1 MDGLGAVD
9 GRTVNDDY
17 AFWAV
22 MAGLLALQ
30 WGILGL
36 VVYLSFVFTWTLIG
50 AALPILV
57 LCLVTAWKVWKTM
70 REQRKV
76 CSE

>member
-1 MDGLGAVD
+1 
-9 GRTVNDDY
+9 
-17 AFWAV
+17 

-36 VVYLSFVFTWTLIG
+36 VIYLSFVFTWTLVG
-50 AALPILV
+50 AVLPILA

-70 REQRKV
+70 KVQREDWN
-76 CSE
+76 E

>member
-1 MDGLGAVD
+1 MKG
-9 GRTVNDDY
+9 DY
-17 AFWAV
+17 AFWTV

-36 VVYLSFVFTWTLIG
+36 VVYLSFVFTWTLVG
-50 AALPILV
+50 AVLPILV

-70 REQRKV
+70 RVQR
-76 CSE
+76 EDWNE